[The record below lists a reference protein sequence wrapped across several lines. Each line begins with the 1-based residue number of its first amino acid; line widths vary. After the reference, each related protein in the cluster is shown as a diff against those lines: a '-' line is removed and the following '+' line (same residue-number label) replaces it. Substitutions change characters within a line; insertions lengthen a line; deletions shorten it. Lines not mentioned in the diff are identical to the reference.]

1 MKSGIR
7 MHGIAIADDIWFT
20 CCAFHNM
27 LLHEDGLDKRWTKGR
42 QSEYEGELGW
52 HAVGDVETYAPL
64 IFRRVNSG
72 MSGNKRSLDSS
83 RLGRNDNDVVFDGD
97 NTEDE
102 DNDNEIDPTVIKKVT
117 RIKNIT
123 NRKFRNNLVT
133 SFHVR
138 WALKK
143 VVWPSRNG
151 RMQM

>member
-72 MSGNKRSLDSS
+72 MSGNMRSLDSS
-83 RLGRNDNDVVFDGD
+83 RLGRNDNDIVFDGD
-97 NTEDE
+97 DTEDE
-102 DNDNEIDPTVIKKVT
+102 ADVCRRRAGGHLRCEIQRGPRAGHKQRDRYHT
-117 RIKNIT
+117 
-123 NRKFRNNLVT
+123 
-133 SFHVR
+133 
-138 WALKK
+138 
-143 VVWPSRNG
+143 
-151 RMQM
+151 